1 MKQGGLGLPCIETF
15 WNMLKVKLL
24 LKTEKSS
31 DPYATLFNTSLSN
44 FCYKNVP
51 QLAKE
56 PPTTMIKI
64 ANRLNH
70 PFWSGALKK
79 YADANIGF
87 SLCNKSNLL
96 KTLIVGNPI
105 LGRKFNKKIADFGA
119 LVYGGKSMHGRRT
132 IL

>member
-1 MKQGGLGLPCIETF
+1 
-15 WNMLKVKLL
+15 MLKVKLL

-44 FCYKNVP
+44 FGYSNFQ

-70 PFWSGALKK
+70 PFWSGVLKAD
-79 YADANIGF
+79 ADANIGF

-96 KTLIVGNPI
+96 ETLIVGNPI
-105 LGRKFNKKIADFGA
+105 FGRKFDPKISDFGA
-119 LVYGGKSMHGRRT
+119 LVYGGKKHSWT
-132 IL
+132 